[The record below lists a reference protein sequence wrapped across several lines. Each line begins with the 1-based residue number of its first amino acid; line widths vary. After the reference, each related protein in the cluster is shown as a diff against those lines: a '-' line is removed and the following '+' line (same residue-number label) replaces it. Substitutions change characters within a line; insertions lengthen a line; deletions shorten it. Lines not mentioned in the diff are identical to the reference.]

1 MTDLEVVALIGFA
14 VMTVMWFRAHAVIK
28 ELRRIIIRIGLK
40 EVRVEVDDD
49 TKIVRIVR
57 S

>member
-1 MTDLEVVALIGFA
+1 MSDLEVVALIGFA

-40 EVRVEVDDD
+40 EVRVEVDDE